1 MQYAAEV
8 GAPPLEPLIALIEEW
23 WGQWL
28 DDDREDH
35 LRRLHEM
42 VARLMAANGWEEA
55 GFRPVRSG
63 RFITEAMTFRR
74 AGMGRLQ

>member
-1 MQYAAEV
+1 
-8 GAPPLEPLIALIEEW
+8 
-23 WGQWL
+23 
-28 DDDREDH
+28 
-35 LRRLHEM
+35 M